1 MNVQIQSVKF
11 DADKRLVEFVENKM
25 DKLDRFAERSTGAE
39 VILRLDKDFAT
50 DTSVM
55 HWTKLLHEN
64 GAVFVISVRSLF
76 CTGKMLYYRLLM
88 WGYIPQMSDGC
99 GKNRSVNEIKGSI

>member
-1 MNVQIQSVKF
+1 MNYIKPC
-11 DADKRLVEFVENKM
+11 
-25 DKLDRFAERSTGAE
+25 KLQKKTDN
-39 VILRLDKDFAT
+39 T

-88 WGYIPQMSDGC
+88 WGYIPQLGDDVERTGA
-99 GKNRSVNEIKGSI
+99 